1 MSQLTRTFRAAWP
14 AKPPAAA
21 MGRRDACT
29 IPAWHA
35 A

>member
-14 AKPPAAA
+14 AKPPATAV
-21 MGRRDACT
+21 GRRDACFLL
-29 IPAWHA
+29 AWHA